1 MSDESTTPAEK
12 GLDRDAA
19 AAFVDT
25 YGRTW
30 EGWDVESFA
39 ALYSDGVVYVAHPQ
53 ETIIGRRALR
63 AYFVKEQDE
72 QGQVSVR
79 MGRPVIDGNRVAA
92 EFWVTATKGEEQA
105 AFTGCFIARLDEAS
119 GLCTYFREYWFDLDG
134 HVEAYGGWGE

>member
-1 MSDESTTPAEK
+1 MSEESTTPGEK
-12 GLDRDAA
+12 GFDRDAA
-19 AAFVDT
+19 AAFVDS

-53 ETIIGRRALR
+53 ETITGRKALC

-72 QGQVSVR
+72 QGEVSVR
-79 MGRPVIDGNRVAA
+79 MGKPVIDGDRVAA
-92 EFWVTATKGEEQA
+92 EFWVTATKGAEES
-105 AFTGCFIARLDEAS
+105 AFTGCFIARLDET

-134 HVEAYGGWGE
+134 HVDAYAGWGE